1 MFESESDRQVFI
13 QDGDTAILTTGSVS
27 IPVTGFFNRNFGS
40 MFGSD
45 VEGREITFVL
55 SAEDAAIAEHGS
67 ELLFEGVTYTVT
79 SPEPKGDGKFVQL
92 ILQE

>member
-1 MFESESDRQVFI
+1 MFESESDRQVFT

-27 IPVTGFFNRNFGS
+27 IAVTGFFNRNFGS

-55 SAEDAAIAEHGS
+55 SAEDAAIAVQDS
-67 ELLFEGVTYTVT
+67 ELLFESITYTVV
-79 SPEPKGDGKFVQL
+79 SVEPKGDGKFTQL
-92 ILQE
+92 ILRE